1 MNDLATRLR
10 SALGDRYRVEGE
22 LGAGGMAV
30 VFRAH
35 DLRHD
40 RPVALKVL
48 RPELV
53 AGIGSDRFLHE
64 IRLTA
69 GLQHP
74 HILPLYDSGEADGLL
89 FYVMPF
95 VAGES
100 LRQRLARERQL
111 PLADAIRL
119 TSEIADALAE
129 AHAHGIVHRD
139 VKPDNVLLS
148 GDHALVADF
157 GIARAVEVAGAG
169 RLTVTGLA
177 IGTPGYMAPEQA
189 GDEPVDQ
196 RADVYALACVTYE
209 MLSGDPPFSG
219 ATLQAILA
227 RQIAGEV
234 RPVTTVRSQ
243 VPPPV
248 DAVLARA
255 MAASPA
261 DRYANVGDFARALER
276 AAAGTSRRWVR
287 RTVAVV
293 GLVAAAGLVAYVLLE
308 RGVPA
313 PGPRAPAVAVLP
325 FRAIGESDEN
335 RYWSAGVTEDIRT
348 KLGQVAGVRVI
359 AIPDGYAPAP
369 GDPDAL
375 RKLAGAVRATL
386 LLDGSVRLE
395 GARVRVAAHLLA
407 ADGRTQVWGD
417 AYDTLTTDVFGIQAE
432 IAQRV
437 VRALDLVLS
446 AADSSALRGSATEA
460 PDAYAHYLRG
470 RFFWGER
477 SPEGN
482 RRAVAAFE
490 AALAVDPAYS
500 RAYAGLADAHVVAG
514 TYAWGN
520 RDEEYGLAERYARRA
535 LQLDPRLAEA
545 HATLGTV
552 ALDYLWD
559 WETAFRE
566 LHEAIALDSSY
577 ATAHAWLGLAY
588 AYRGQADSAWPEVT
602 EALRLDPFSPV
613 IAANA
618 VAVGTVAGRTTEAI
632 RIGEESRKRFPANFP
647 LLSYLAL
654 AYSETGNPQAA
665 VAIAETL
672 ARAVPDHPVPW
683 FVLARAYA
691 AIGDRAAARRALLT
705 LGSVPPHPEKP
716 YALASVHALLGEA
729 AEAFHWLEQAF
740 AARSYYLAWLKVDPG
755 WAGLRAD
762 PRYQAALVRRGLV
775 PDARSTRR

>member
-1 MNDLATRLR
+1 MADLATRLR
-10 SALGDRYRVEGE
+10 SALGERYRVEDE

-48 RPELV
+48 RPEL
-53 AGIGSDRFLHE
+53 ATAIGADRFLHE

-89 FYVMPF
+89 FYVMPL

-119 TSEIADALAE
+119 TGEIADALAA
-129 AHAHGIVHRD
+129 AHARGIVHRD
-139 VKPDNVLLS
+139 VKPDNILLS

-157 GIARAVEVAGAG
+157 GIARAVEVAGAA
-169 RLTVTGLA
+169 RLTATGLA

-189 GDEPVDQ
+189 GDESLDQ
-196 RADVYALACVTYE
+196 RADVYALACVAYE
-209 MLSGDPPFSG
+209 MLSGDPPFTG
-219 ATLQAILA
+219 ATAQAVLA
-227 RQIAGEV
+227 RQLAGEV
-234 RPVTTVRSQ
+234 RAVATVRPL
-243 VPPPV
+243 VPRPV
-248 DAVLARA
+248 DTVLARA
-255 MAASPA
+255 MAAAPGDRPA
-261 DRYANVGDFARALER
+261 GVREFARELER
-276 AAAGTSRRWVR
+276 AAAGPGRRWARWV
-287 RTVAVV
+287 
-293 GLVAAAGLVAYVLLE
+293 VAAAVLVVAGALLGYAMLG
-308 RGVPA
+308 RHSTA
-313 PGPRAPAVAVLP
+313 PTPRTPAVAVLP
-325 FRAIGESDEN
+325 FRAIGESDES

-348 KLGQVAGVRVI
+348 KLGRVAGIRVI

-369 GDPDAL
+369 GDPEAL
-375 RKLAGAVRATL
+375 RRLSDEVRATL

-395 GARVRVAAHLLA
+395 GTHVRVVAHLLA

-417 AYDTLTTDVFGIQAE
+417 SYDTLATDVFSIQAE
-432 IAQRV
+432 IAERV
-437 VRALDLVLS
+437 TRALDVVLS
-446 AADSSALRGSATEA
+446 AADSTALRPLAREN
-460 PDAYAHYLRG
+460 PQAYAHYLRG

-482 RRAVAAFE
+482 RRAVDAFE
-490 AALAVDPAYS
+490 AALAVDPAYP
-500 RAYAGLADAHVVAG
+500 RAYAGLADAHVIAG
-514 TYAWGN
+514 TYAWGD

-559 WETAFRE
+559 WDTALRE
-566 LHEAIALDSSY
+566 LHSAIALDSSY
-577 ATAHAWLGLAY
+577 ATAHAWLALAY
-588 AYRGQADSAWPEVT
+588 AYQGRADSAWAEVS

-618 VAVGTVAGRTTEAI
+618 VAVGTAAGRVPEAVA
-632 RIGEESRKRFPANFP
+632 IGEASRSRSPDNFP

-654 AYSETGNPQAA
+654 AYAEQRNAAAA
-665 VAIAETL
+665 VTIGEAL
-672 ARAVPDHPVPW
+672 ARAVPGHPVPW
-683 FVLARAYA
+683 YVLARAYVVA
-691 AIGDRAAARRALLT
+691 GDRAAARRALTT
-705 LGSVPPHPEKP
+705 LYGLPPHPEKP
-716 YALASVHALLGEA
+716 YVIASVCAMLGDAGEA
-729 AEAFHWLEQAF
+729 FRWLDQAF
-740 AARSYYLAWLKVDPG
+740 AARSYYLAWLNVDPG

-762 PRYQAALVRRGLV
+762 PRYRAAIGRRGLS
-775 PDARSTRR
+775 PPSGG